1 MRFDPLRA
9 VSDDELEAIHH
20 ASLRVL
26 RETGMDFLDRTAR
39 SQLAAAG
46 AQVMGERVRFD
57 PELVESLVATAPA
70 EFILHGRE
78 PHRNLKFGGDHII
91 YSSVASPPF
100 VTGLGRGRRDGNR
113 ADYRNLLKMG
123 QVFNS
128 IHTVAGVNGLI
139 TSHVLNE

>member
-9 VSDDELEAIHH
+9 VSDDELEAIRH

-78 PHRNLKFGGDHII
+78 PHRNLKFSGDHII

-123 QVFNS
+123 QVLNS